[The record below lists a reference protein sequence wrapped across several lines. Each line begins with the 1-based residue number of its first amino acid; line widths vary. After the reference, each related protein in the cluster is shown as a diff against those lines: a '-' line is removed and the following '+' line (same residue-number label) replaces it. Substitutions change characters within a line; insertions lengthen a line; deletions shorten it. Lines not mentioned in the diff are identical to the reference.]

1 MTDDIKQKLI
11 AAGFPQ
17 ALVEE
22 AEVYAPAIARM
33 AFAELTALA
42 ALIADKLTEKAQ
54 EAIRAKMSLDELAAE
69 KTRLA
74 DLTVLMANNH
84 AERLAA
90 GNAILMALLKVA
102 FAVAIGAAG
111 F

>member
-1 MTDDIKQKLI
+1 VTDEIKAKLL

-17 ALVEE
+17 ALVDE
-22 AEVYAPAIARM
+22 ADVYAPAIARM

-54 EAIRAKMSLDELAAE
+54 EAIREKMTVEELADE

-74 DLTVLMANNH
+74 DLTVLMANKH
-84 AERLAA
+84 ADRLAA
-90 GNAILMALLKVA
+90 GNAILMALLAVAFKVA
-102 FAVAIGAAG
+102 LGACG